1 MHSPSWRSLLGM
13 HPSSPLDDEEADV
26 RLSTD
31 LLSPAPGVRK
41 LVDAA
46 VASLDA
52 LDVEIA
58 DALTDAPRR
67 SEIEDLLRAQR
78 HEVERAA
85 VSRSRACSY
94 QSPRASRL
102 PRRRL
107 SSLLKPSAP
116 PRPQGAAI
124 AKHRRKHEHELR
136 RVVHAKDEER
146 NAAVEA
152 TEAAYSS
159 NTNLLA
165 KPGYV
170 SPITVKRKV
179 DEALRHAEARHRKA
193 LQSIVEETRSHVSF
207 APRHA
212 VPSPRRRLPLTTRP
226 LPTRP
231 SAKRRCRSSAKK
243 SS

>member
-13 HPSSPLDDEEADV
+13 HPSFDDEEADV

-94 QSPRASRL
+94 QSPRAPLVCRAGAS
-102 PRRRL
+102 RRL
-107 SSLLKPSAP
+107 LKTLCP